1 MLVGEKIKTIRTL
14 RKMTQ
19 EQLSE
24 RSGISLPA
32 IQKYENSDRNPKYDQ
47 LVKISDALQIS
58 VNVFTDIKIK
68 TISDLLSLLIALH
81 QQVDMNFE
89 AERDLNGNLYPD
101 TIKISFRNPKINQVL
116 STYIN
121 AYQAQSD
128 PATFEMVCQKLLDD
142 TTEIQKNRDEQ
153 KELAK
158 DSTRTFP
165 QKFNDILLE
174 CSPAKQ
180 DLIVRLAQDVLESDL

>member
-1 MLVGEKIKTIRTL
+1 
-14 RKMTQ
+14 MTQ

-32 IQKYENSDRNPKYDQ
+32 IQKYENSDRNPKFDQ

-81 QQVDMNFE
+81 QQVDIDFE
-89 AERDLNGNLYPD
+89 AERDPNGNIRPD
-101 TIKISFRNPKINQVL
+101 TIKISFHSQKINQIL

-121 AYQAQSD
+121 AYESQSD
-128 PATFEMVCQKLLDD
+128 PDTFEMVCQKLLDD
-142 TTEIQKNRDEQ
+142 TTDIQKNRNKEKEQ
-153 KELAK
+153 AA
-158 DSTRTFP
+158 DSMRTFP

-180 DLIVRLAQDVLESDL
+180 DLIVRIAQDVLESDL